1 MRFWEFWF
9 KILTGRRPFFFFM
22 RSDQKHVEFFL
33 IVDSFALSKNWTAA
47 PPLKLYPNHDFFGL
61 RSGVVLAVR
70 MATSVEY
77 KYFRCSEGLQFSVS
91 SIVGGCFDKKP
102 QIFDYYSEFYQNA
115 SNISFYS
122 VISLIIMYF
131 QLKSRY

>member
-1 MRFWEFWF
+1 M
-9 KILTGRRPFFFFM
+9 GP
-22 RSDQKHVEFFL
+22 
-33 IVDSFALSKNWTAA
+33 AP

-115 SNISFYS
+115 SNVSFYS